1 MERTN
6 NKKRIAIWGAGLYGS
21 RFSVK
26 LGRDCFDLFID
37 KNPKLTYHLNHPV
50 VTPDSISDDEWSN
63 LYIYIPFNYYKE
75 ISDFLNKKGLIEE
88 QDFATYNSR
97 LEFDDYTANSDLER
111 FKQEASN
118 IGSWSDRAVIW
129 GRYWIKK
136 EYVDFFKAMM
146 EKGANLAV
154 VSEAIWMTSD
164 EAGKL
169 LGAPAI
175 TAPCFSDEESV
186 VISPKKFE
194 KYCDID
200 DNMLLNRAEHL
211 GAIHEHRQT
220 TESYEYTVKLLYEY
234 ILNAIEFL
242 GVKTI
247 IMTGSVMVHH
257 VMLTHIC
264 QKKGLRV
271 IYTHQGI
278 IPGTLAFDTT
288 GEIGKSVPTLYFNE
302 FKKLPVSQ
310 SETEMASEVLEYL
323 RDSGLSR
330 KVQPKDRWRE
340 KAEEK
345 LIKDRPI
352 ILCLGQNDIFSH
364 MVPYDEES
372 KEYYSPI
379 FGSSEEALFY
389 LAAIC
394 EKNRWNLLYKPHP
407 MYADRTYVEK
417 APQNVIYIPYGNI
430 NEMIDYCDVAVTIL
444 STVNYIC
451 LIRRKPIVMLG
462 YNQTNG
468 KGCTY
473 EAYDKNRI
481 EDCIKEAL
489 EKGYSDEQHKAFVR
503 HVAQCLRY
511 YLYDDL
517 QHRKL
522 EYGKKVPDSIEDF
535 YELEREVGINGLFRT
550 V

>member
-1 MERTN
+1 MTN
-6 NKKRIAIWGAGLYGS
+6 NLQAHKSIAIWGAGLYGS

-26 LGRDCFDLFID
+26 LGRDGFDLFID
-37 KNPKLTYHLNHPV
+37 KNPKLKLHLNHPV
-50 VTPDSISDDEWSN
+50 VTPDSIRDDEWSKTFV
-63 LYIYIPFNYYKE
+63 YIPLNYYKE
-75 ISDFLNKKGLIEE
+75 ISDFLKKKGLIEE
-88 QDFATYNSR
+88 QDFTTYDSR
-97 LEFDDYTANSDLER
+97 LEFDNDHANRDLER
-111 FKQEASN
+111 FKQEASEL
-118 IGSWSDRAVIW
+118 GSWADKTVIW

-136 EYVDFFKAMM
+136 EYVDFFTAMG

-186 VISPKKFE
+186 VISSKPFE
-194 KYCDID
+194 NSIDITD
-200 DNMLLNRAEHL
+200 EMLLQRSEHL

-220 TESYEYTVKLLYEY
+220 SESYEYTVKLLYDY
-234 ILNAIEFL
+234 ILNAIELL
-242 GVKTI
+242 GIKTI

-264 QKKGLRV
+264 QEKCIRV

-278 IPGTLAFDTT
+278 IPGTIAFDTT
-288 GEIGKSVPTLYFNE
+288 GEIGKSVPTLYYNGFI
-302 FKKLPVSQ
+302 KLPVSQ
-310 SETEMASEVLEYL
+310 SETNMTESVLDYL
-323 RDSGLSR
+323 RESGLSR
-330 KVQPKDRWRE
+330 KVQPKDRWQE

-345 LIKDRPI
+345 LIKERPVV
-352 ILCLGQNDIFSH
+352 LCLGQNDIFSH
-364 MVPYDEES
+364 MVPYD
-372 KEYYSPI
+372 KEAKEFYSPI
-379 FGSSEEALFY
+379 FENSEKALFY
-389 LAAIC
+389 LADIC
-394 EKNRWNLLYKPHP
+394 EKNGWNLIYKPHP
-407 MYADRTYVEK
+407 MYAERTNAEEL
-417 APQNVIYIPYGNI
+417 PSNVIYIPYGNI

-451 LIRRKPIVMLG
+451 LIRRKPVVMLG
-462 YNQTNG
+462 YNQTKG

-473 EAYDKNRI
+473 EAYNKNGI

-489 EKGYSDEQHKAFVR
+489 QKGYSEDQHKAFVK

-517 QHRKL
+517 QHGEL
-522 EYGKKVPDSIEDF
+522 EFGKKVPNNIEDF
-535 YELEREVGINGLFRT
+535 YELEKAVKANGL
-550 V
+550 